1 MVRRTNF
8 KLFLVIAIGC
18 IVLLSL
24 AWIWV
29 GLGYNAL
36 LLKALSPF
44 MAAGVTLEQHGHDI
58 QVSVPLA
65 QGETLAATSVIH
77 SMAMNYGLIV
87 AASVLVAVPG
97 VTLRARLVLVL
108 VTLAIAF
115 VSHGAGLYLLV
126 DRLKLIEPDSA
137 ATQGTLPRALT
148 FAWLFIPSL
157 VWLPV
162 LLKQWNPLRVRT
174 T

>member
-1 MVRRTNF
+1 MPRASF
-8 KLFLVIAIGC
+8 KIFLAIAIGC
-18 IVLLSL
+18 IILLSL

-29 GLGYNAL
+29 GVGYNAL

-58 QVSVPLA
+58 QVIVPLA
-65 QGETLAATSVIH
+65 QSETQTAMTVIH

-87 AASVLVAVPG
+87 AASVLLAVPG

-108 VTLAIAF
+108 VTLVIAF
-115 VSHGAGLYLLV
+115 VAHGAGLYLLIN
-126 DRLKLIEPDSA
+126 RLEGIAPGPA
-137 ATQGTLPRALT
+137 PTQGTILRALT

-162 LLKQWNPLRVRT
+162 LLKQWNPLPVRT